1 MKKVIKLQ
9 VVHGINGLLGVNDW
23 FGNEILETNFQNIF
37 ILPNNNILAK
47 YKYIASYEL
56 YNMNGKMI
64 SSTLIKEIDFP
75 KISLLEKNNTVSY
88 HKIDKNLIIIE
99 SMITINDFHVFRSA
113 VNGKWGIAIYNEY
126 YKSYEI
132 IVKPMYDSIP
142 FVGNKIFIVKADN
155 KYGIVNMEDELII
168 PFISNRCFDSFPYLG
183 IDDTKL
189 YKKLCKIIKRDNK
202 LTAKLIP
209 W

>member
-88 HKIDKNLIIIE
+88 HKIDNALLALMLPIIGLIE
-99 SMITINDFHVFRSA
+99 SSDVI
-113 VNGKWGIAIYNEY
+113 
-126 YKSYEI
+126 
-132 IVKPMYDSIP
+132 
-142 FVGNKIFIVKADN
+142 
-155 KYGIVNMEDELII
+155 
-168 PFISNRCFDSFPYLG
+168 
-183 IDDTKL
+183 
-189 YKKLCKIIKRDNK
+189 
-202 LTAKLIP
+202 
-209 W
+209 